1 VRARNPEVALEMA
14 ETKIKSMIEAG
25 ADCVTEVCPFCH
37 LQFDRGQIEIK
48 ETFGREYNLPV
59 VHYAQL
65 LGMAMG
71 MSPKEVA
78 LDLHFIPANPLIEK
92 LGLQI

>member
-1 VRARNPEVALEMA
+1 
-14 ETKIKSMIEAG
+14 MIEAG